1 MEAGGLEITGIQWAL
16 LARAGGIHDEE
27 VVHGR
32 LGGTAGWDAR
42 RLKSALP
49 RRAYLPKSASR
60 RRGFLEASS
69 Q

>member
-32 LGGTAGWDAR
+32 LGGTAGGRAR
-42 RLKSALP
+42 RLKSNAFKDSIICGSPILHW
-49 RRAYLPKSASR
+49 YYTTV
-60 RRGFLEASS
+60 
-69 Q
+69 